1 MSTEAIINY
10 IFRDKF
16 DSPLLEKESISKKL
30 EQEKE
35 ETLES
40 DYYNP
45 KNINKI
51 VYQIENKL
59 LGFNTLYSRKKRESI
74 ETKNRIEQLA
84 GEFSVRLLEAKQLLN
99 SALLSE
105 RRLTGETFTSLPPLS
120 KEYAT
125 SATTATI
132 KDSIV
137 MGIKNSEIKGEEFVL
152 ISSLNI
158 RGDESTYLRIYSKDF
173 PYVMTIENKIKP
185 YSQLRIEVPA
195 VIRAGVFNIKFE
207 QVQIISVL
215 NSEGYEII
223 PRQASKELSIP
234 VTSETKSI
242 RVRFHNNSRQD
253 IKLLSASYTDKI
265 YLDEVIYE
273 TKKLNINEVFSH
285 VSVDSCDNYTDPN
298 VDIKYYISVNSEKYI
313 EFRPVNKFKVSLH
326 DSSTPSVINTDMYT
340 NNEVVKLENYIFEDN
355 VYKFIVEDLKLVTN
369 KLKALEKKFGVD
381 LYSMKQY
388 FKPKEDSYS
397 FTSYAIKDFTL
408 VLNIGQNIRVNG
420 TDYIAKN
427 SNLTISLSK
436 GFNTIEVAKDMWKEP
451 INLLVNY
458 IKEIKKGSLVIVNR
472 ETLEISEIPFIFNT
486 LQEQTNSVYLQ
497 LLQQEID
504 VYMREI
510 ELKKRITIGSFIEY
524 FYKDN
529 VEPIYLASY
538 QRQRQVD
545 TVQIKAIMKSKDK
558 KTCPFISR
566 LILRGV

>member
-16 DSPLLEKESISKKL
+16 DSSLLEKESIRKEL

-35 ETLES
+35 DTLES
-40 DYYNP
+40 EYYSP

-51 VYQIENKL
+51 IYQIESKL
-59 LGFNTLYSRKKRESI
+59 LGFNTLYSKKKRESI

-84 GEFSVRLLEAKQLLN
+84 GEFSVRLLDAKQLLN

-105 RRLTGETFTSLPPLS
+105 RRLTGETFTSLPPLT
-120 KEYAT
+120 KEYST
-125 SATTATI
+125 SETTATI

-137 MGIKNSEIKGEEFVL
+137 MGIKNSEIRGEESVL

-158 RGDESTYLRIYSKDF
+158 RGDESTFLRVYSKDF
-173 PYVMTIENKIKP
+173 PYVMTIENKLKP
-185 YSQLRIEVPA
+185 YSQLRIEIPA
-195 VIRAGVFNIKFE
+195 VIRAGVFNIRFE
-207 QVQIISVL
+207 QVQIISIL

-223 PRQASKELSIP
+223 PRQASRELSIP
-234 VTSETKSI
+234 VTSSTKNI
-242 RVRFHNNSRQD
+242 RVRFHNSSKQD

-265 YLDEVIYE
+265 YLDEVVYE

-285 VSVDSCDNYTDPN
+285 VSINSCDNYTDPN
-298 VDIKYYISVNSEKYI
+298 VTIKYYASINSEKYI
-313 EFRPVNKFKVSLH
+313 EFRPVNKFKVSLQ
-326 DSSTPSVINTDMYT
+326 DSAIPSIINTDIYS
-340 NNEVVKLENYIFEDN
+340 NNEVIKLKDYVFEDN
-355 VYKFIVEDLKLVTN
+355 VYKFIVEDLKLVAN
-369 KLKALEKKFGVD
+369 KLKALEKKFGDD
-381 LYSMKQY
+381 LYSMNQY
-388 FKPKEDSYS
+388 FKPEEELYR
-397 FTSYAIKDFTL
+397 FTSYAKKDFTL
-408 VLNIGQNIRVNG
+408 VLNKDQSIRING
-420 TDYIAKN
+420 IDYTTKD
-427 SNLTISLSK
+427 SNLTVKVDK
-436 GFNTIEVAKDMWKEP
+436 GFNTVEVLKTLWKEP
-451 INLLVNY
+451 INLLVSY

-472 ETLEISEIPFIFNT
+472 ETLDISEIPFIFNT
-486 LQEQTNSVYLQ
+486 MQEQTNSVYLQ

-504 VYMREI
+504 IYMREI
-510 ELKKRITIGSFIEY
+510 ELKKRVTIGSFIEY

-545 TVQIKAIMKSKDK
+545 TIQIKAIMKSKDK